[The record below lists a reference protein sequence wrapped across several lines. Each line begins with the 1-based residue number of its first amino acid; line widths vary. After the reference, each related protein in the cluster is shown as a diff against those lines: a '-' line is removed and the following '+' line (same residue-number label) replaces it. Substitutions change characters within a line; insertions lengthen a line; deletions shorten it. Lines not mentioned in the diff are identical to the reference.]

1 MNSVV
6 RALLGSA
13 QAEFIQLSRARSLVA
28 LTVVQAI
35 TFLFLVSLF
44 GMTGARA
51 PTALIDYDK
60 GMYAQT
66 FVDNLRSAHHSFTV
80 IPMDEGAANKALQ
93 HGNLVAMIVIPAG
106 FSDAISGG
114 QSIPLKVI
122 VDNIDTDMTDDIQRA
137 LPSAVIHFAKQLQLP
152 GIHVQVAE
160 QDLIDHDTDFIPYLV
175 VSSLVLAAF
184 TISGILSAVAVA
196 REYETGT
203 AAMLALAPVHPI
215 VPLVGRVLATCVV
228 AIGALAI
235 TCAVAILGYGI
246 VPKHPFEMAGALCA
260 CVLIFG
266 CIGVA
271 LGAGMKRTLPVAS
284 LVFGIALPLFMF
296 SGSYEPE
303 RFDGNTIWTLAHFS
317 PVYYAVG
324 IVEHAAY
331 GLIVTPESVELNFLY
346 LAGWAVASLLIA
358 TIFIRRGITA

>member
-1 MNSVV
+1 MNPVI

-13 QAEFIQLSRARSLVA
+13 QAEFIQLARARSLVI
-28 LTVVQAI
+28 LTVVQAV

-60 GMYAQT
+60 GMYAQI
-66 FVDNLRSAHHSFTV
+66 FVQNLKTAHHSFTI
-80 IPMDEGAANKALQ
+80 IPMDEETANRALA
-93 HGNLVAMIVIPAG
+93 HGNLVAEIIIPAG
-106 FSDAISGG
+106 FSDAMSQGKTV
-114 QSIPLKVI
+114 PLKVI

-137 LPSAVIHFAKQLQLP
+137 LPSAIIQFAKQIKLP

-160 QDLIDHDTDFIPYLV
+160 HDLIDHDTDFIPYLV

-215 VPLVGRVLATCVV
+215 VPLVGRVLATCAVSM
-228 AIGALAI
+228 GALAI
-235 TCAVAILGYGI
+235 TCCVAVFGYGI
-246 VPKHPFEMAGALCA
+246 IPKHPFEMAATLA
-260 CVLIFG
+260 SCVIIFG

-324 IVEHAAY
+324 ILEHAAY
-331 GLIVTPESVELNFLY
+331 GLIVTPESVSLNFLY
-346 LAGWAVASLLIA
+346 LLGWAVGALLVA
-358 TIFIRRGITA
+358 AIFTRRGVTR